1 MNQHVVIS
9 SPASRRAMMDG
20 IVIDNP
26 RARSAHATFDF
37 LVELS
42 GHRPDQPKR
51 CASLIAPA
59 QTGKTTI
66 IDSYVQKLNT
76 PEALA
81 RGDIPAL
88 KVTLGAN
95 ITRRQFAQD
104 ILEAFQRFGCNALV
118 ESGTE
123 AQLLRRVGQY
133 LAARK
138 VRLLFLDE
146 FHHLVHSDNRKVV
159 MSVSETVKR
168 LLITGSC
175 PIVVAGLEDA
185 RKPFDGNAQL
195 AHRAESHIDLH
206 PLDPTSEEDRELFW
220 TFLSDY
226 IVKSEQIGAGA
237 NMRLLLD
244 GQVPAC
250 ILEVSQGVL
259 GAACNLIKEAVH
271 VAAIN
276 SRLEVMPSDLT
287 TAADHAIRN
296 RLHDRNPF
304 RDGLAPIRRRK
315 GQK

>member
-1 MNQHVVIS
+1 MTRVVNAP
-9 SPASRRAMMDG
+9 SPAHRRALMDS

-26 RARSAHATFDF
+26 RARAAHKTFDY

-42 GHRPDQPKR
+42 GLQPGQPKR

-66 IDSYVQKLNT
+66 IDSYIQKLNT
-76 PEALA
+76 PDALMN
-81 RGDIPAL
+81 GEIPAL

-104 ILEAFQRFGCNALV
+104 ILEAFENFGCNALV

-123 AQLLRRVGQY
+123 AQLLRRAANY

-138 VRLLFLDE
+138 VQVLFLDE

-175 PIVVAGLEDA
+175 PIVVSGLEEA
-185 RKPFDGNAQL
+185 RKPFNGNAQL
-195 AHRAESHIDLH
+195 AHRTEDHIDLH
-206 PLDPTSEEDRELFW
+206 PLDPTSPADLDLFW

-226 IVKSEQIGAGA
+226 LVKSEQVGAGEL
-237 NMRLLLD
+237 RHLLTD
-244 GQVPAC
+244 EIPAG

-259 GAACNLIKEAVH
+259 GAACNLVKDAVQI
-271 VAAIN
+271 AASKSKMIV
-276 SRLEVMPSDLT
+276 EKADLIGAT
-287 TAADHAIRN
+287 DRAISKG
-296 RLHDRNPF
+296 LYHRNPL
-304 RDGLAPIRRRK
+304 RDGLGPVRRMIAAP
-315 GQK
+315 